1 MAIQLLPV
9 LQGIDR
15 IHALLGHLKLF
26 SYQCDLMDS
35 FDEGI
40 DTAFKYTLFLFS
52 HLLRLD
58 KEMATAAL
66 RTPHVDLPPAKF

>member
-15 IHALLGHLKLF
+15 THALLGHLKLF
-26 SYQCDLMDS
+26 ANQCDLMDS

-40 DTAFKYTLFLFS
+40 DTALK
-52 HLLRLD
+52 
-58 KEMATAAL
+58 
-66 RTPHVDLPPAKF
+66 